1 MFKRLLFVWTATLFL
16 SVSAFAQQRGFYFV
30 ANTAPPDDFLSLRT
44 LPSSVAGQR
53 IATLPNGTLLQVLQR
68 QSDGW
73 WYVRVVSTGQQG
85 WALSGQGNKTWID
98 CCRTAN
104 TAQASN
110 SEQGANDNAQDAPI
124 TDCDTYAA
132 SDQDPQRKA
141 VGVSTSNINSVLAI
155 PACEAAVRE
164 HPNSSRLVYQL
175 GRAYYKANN
184 FGAAVAQFRRAAEQG
199 YALAQTNLGAM
210 YAFGQGIPK
219 DDAQAVAWF
228 RKAADQGN
236 AGAQADLGQMYRDG
250 RGVPQNEVQAVVLY
264 GKAAEQGYAPAQNS
278 LGDMYERGRG
288 VPQDYRQAAAWYRK
302 AADQGL
308 AGAQA
313 NLARVQEHL
322 AAAEQEARRNAE
334 LENAKREAERAEQ
347 LRKSEAERAK
357 RQLEES
363 ERRRVAE
370 SEEAKRAIVESN
382 RLLEVEH
389 QKTTAILITLFL
401 VAAVVIGT
409 PLIRYIVR
417 QYSKKKEKMDFTD
430 GQIQDSQLN
439 TANVTADGI
448 APASWNANDT
458 FNLVKKFLWSDH
470 SVILPPKAVVIGA
483 IAFLAYGLLLWHPTP
498 DCDAAS
504 STVVEILQEKVKQL
518 CKLTQFCLPNFNPS
532 IDNIRTVARDPE
544 TKNVQCRADLHL
556 NLPLNL
562 GKDQISEM
570 INTWLNSGSIAYTV
584 ERTSEGDLVTIR
596 QL

>member
-141 VGVSTSNINSVLAI
+141 LAVPTSNINSVLAI
-155 PACEAAVRE
+155 PECEAAVRE

-199 YALAQTNLGAM
+199 YAPAQTNLGAM

-250 RGVPQNEVQAVVLY
+250 RGVPQDERQAVVWY

-302 AADQGL
+302 AADQGS

-313 NLARVQEHL
+313 NLARL
-322 AAAEQEARRNAE
+322 
-334 LENAKREAERAEQ
+334 
-347 LRKSEAERAK
+347 S
-357 RQLEES
+357 
-363 ERRRVAE
+363 
-370 SEEAKRAIVESN
+370 
-382 RLLEVEH
+382 
-389 QKTTAILITLFL
+389 
-401 VAAVVIGT
+401 
-409 PLIRYIVR
+409 
-417 QYSKKKEKMDFTD
+417 
-430 GQIQDSQLN
+430 
-439 TANVTADGI
+439 
-448 APASWNANDT
+448 
-458 FNLVKKFLWSDH
+458 
-470 SVILPPKAVVIGA
+470 
-483 IAFLAYGLLLWHPTP
+483 
-498 DCDAAS
+498 
-504 STVVEILQEKVKQL
+504 
-518 CKLTQFCLPNFNPS
+518 KLTQSRPYQPPNTQPS
-532 IDNIRTVARDPE
+532 APPPPNEPVTSP
-544 TKNVQCRADLHL
+544 QS
-556 NLPLNL
+556 
-562 GKDQISEM
+562 ISEWNNDLVAKLARNKQYPAEALTNKEEGTVQVAFTVDRNGNLLDSR
-570 INTWLNSGSIAYTV
+570 IIQTSGSNA
-584 ERTSEGDLVTIR
+584 
-596 QL
+596 